1 MARTQKLRT
10 PLRDNKRGSTSTQLM
25 LQDLAASDRFVP
37 MPMKLAVKPLE
48 AQTQNQGRYMK
59 AIGTQ
64 QVTFGIGPAGTGKT
78 YIAGAMAAM
87 ALEDGT
93 VDKII
98 ITRPAVEAGE
108 KMGFLPGE
116 IEDKYGPFIG
126 AFMGVLEERLGKG
139 KVEYLL
145 KQDRLVGAP
154 LAYMRG
160 HTFKNAFVI
169 MDEAQNA
176 TPVQMKLFLTR
187 IGENAIVVVNGDT
200 DQVDIPGPSGLTD
213 AIKKVGF
220 IPSISVIE
228 FGLDDVVRSGICGE
242 IVRAYAQP
250 LVN

>member
-1 MARTQKLRT
+1 MARTTKVRP
-10 PLRDNKRGSTSTQLM
+10 PLRGNKRGSSSTQRM
-25 LQDLAASDRFVP
+25 LDDLAASDRTIP
-37 MPMKLAVKPLE
+37 MPRTAPVKPLE
-48 AQTQNQGRYMK
+48 AQTDNQARYMK

-64 QVTFGIGPAGTGKT
+64 QLIFGVGPAGTGKT

-93 VDKII
+93 ADRII

-108 KMGFLPGE
+108 KLGFLPGE
-116 IEDKYGPFIG
+116 LEEKFGPYIA
-126 AFMGVLEERLGKG
+126 AFMGVLNERLGKG

-145 KQDRLVGAP
+145 KTEKIIASP

-160 HTFKNAFVI
+160 LTFKNAFII

-187 IGENAIVVVNGDT
+187 IGNDTTVVVNGDT
-200 DQVDIPGPSGLTD
+200 DQVDIVGPSGLTD
-213 AIKKVGF
+213 AIKKVAF
-220 IPSISVIE
+220 IPSVSVVQ
-228 FGLDDVVRSGICGE
+228 FGLDDVVRSSLCSE

-250 LVN
+250 LN